1 MRFASNCSLPGKLLP
16 SEVLRVVSIIIPC
29 YNEKDGIASL
39 VDAIFSAMGKASIEG
54 EVIIV
59 DDNSPD
65 GTGEEAERLKERFPI
80 QVLHRAGKLGLSSAV
95 IDGFK
100 LARGDI
106 LGVMDADF
114 SHDPAIIPALVKAIE
129 DGADCS
135 VGSRYIPGGGIENWP
150 LKRRIISKTAI
161 IIGAFI
167 APVHDLTSGYFFFRK
182 VAIEGVTLN
191 PIGFKIG
198 LEIFVKGKIR
208 KLVEVPYTF
217 KDRRLGQ
224 SKMNSGE
231 VRNYLVQL
239 VDLWNFRLFRKKA
252 DKAEA

>member
-1 MRFASNCSLPGKLLP
+1 M
-16 SEVLRVVSIIIPC
+16 VSIVIPC
-29 YNEKDGIASL
+29 YNEKEGIVSL
-39 VDAIFSAMGKASIEG
+39 VEAIFGVLGKASIEG

-65 GTGEEAERLKERFPI
+65 GTGEEAERLKERFAV
-80 QVLHRAGKLGLSSAV
+80 QVVHRAGKLGLSSAV

-100 LARGDI
+100 VARGDI

-114 SHDPAIIPALVKAIE
+114 SHDPAILPGLVKAIN

-135 VGSRYIPGGGIENWP
+135 VGSRYIPGGGVENWP
-150 LKRRIISKTAI
+150 LKRRIISKTACYM
-161 IIGAFI
+161 GAFI
-167 APVHDLTSGYFFFRK
+167 APVHDLTSGYFLVRK
-182 VAIEGVTLN
+182 EAIEGVTLN
-191 PIGFKIG
+191 SVGFKIG
-198 LEIFVKGKIR
+198 LEIFVKGKIA

-231 VRNYLVQL
+231 VRNYIVQL
-239 VDLWNFRLFRKKA
+239 LDLWNYRLFRKKA
-252 DKAEA
+252 HKA